1 MKEVSSRAKNISPS
15 TTLAITAKI
24 KSLRA
29 KGEDVVN
36 FAAGE
41 PDLPTPDFVC
51 EAGIEA
57 IRKGLTRYT
66 PASGMAE
73 LKQAVVERFERVN
86 GLRYRP
92 EQVLIS
98 CGAKHSIYNILQVL
112 VDPGDEVVI
121 PSPYWVSYP
130 EMVKLAG
137 GVPLFVETRREDGF
151 CLDPSTLADTLKEHP
166 KAKVLILNYPSNPT
180 GAIYDAQRL
189 EEISKLCKD
198 YDLWVIN
205 DEIYDVLTFEG
216 EHTSF
221 ATLSEDAYA
230 RTITV
235 NGVSKAYSMT
245 GWRIGFCAGD
255 ESVIKMAGAL
265 QSHSTSNPTSISQY
279 ASIVALREGADWERK
294 MKETYKRRAELIK
307 ELFAGIETADLFPP
321 KGTFYAFVDISGTG
335 LDSMTFAQRLLDEAK
350 VGVIPGSAFGA
361 EGWVRVSFA
370 TSEEEIR
377 KGLERWKDWEKTLK

>member
-15 TTLAITAKI
+15 TTLAITAKV

-29 KGEDVVN
+29 EGEDVVN

-73 LKQAVVERFERVN
+73 LKKAVVERFERVN
-86 GLRYRP
+86 GVKYCP

-137 GVPLFVETRREDGF
+137 GVPIFVETRREDDF
-151 CLDPSTLADTLKEHP
+151 CLDPGALADTLKGHP
-166 KAKVLILNYPSNPT
+166 RAKVLILNYPSNPT
-180 GAIYDAQRL
+180 GTVYDARRL
-189 EEISKLCKD
+189 EEIGKICEE
-198 YDLWVIN
+198 YDLWVIS

-216 EHTSF
+216 EHISF
-221 ATLSEDAYA
+221 ASLSEDAYS

-255 ESVIKMAGAL
+255 ERVIKLAGAL

-279 ASIVALREGADWERK
+279 ASIVALREGADWERR
-294 MKETYKRRAELIK
+294 MRETYKKRAGLVK

-321 KGTFYAFVDISGTG
+321 KGTFYAFVNISRTG
-335 LDSMTFAQRLLDEAK
+335 LDSMTFAQRLLDETK

-370 TSEEEIR
+370 TSEEEIK
-377 KGLERWKDWEKTLK
+377 KGLERWRNWEKSLK